1 MKKNLLLIVV
11 SLLNVVSCTK
21 DDGGKT
27 IVESEHTGVESM
39 IIKAKLDITLEAL
52 GGAPEDYPFT
62 QGASSSLYGAGY
74 LGYVAPAYGNGNT
87 SVTATF
93 ISSNKEG
100 YVSYHGEH
108 YNAGD
113 SFNVVEFFSDSHS
126 VPTSDIF
133 YVGTEEG
140 IHGVKMKFVSNRGTT
155 ITTDDSFF
163 FQ

>member
-1 MKKNLLLIVV
+1 MKKNLFLIVV
-11 SLLNVVSCTK
+11 ALLNVVSCTK
-21 DDGGKT
+21 NDDGKT
-27 IVESEHTGVESM
+27 IVESEHTGVEGM

-52 GGAPEDYPFT
+52 GGTPEDYPFI
-62 QGASSSLYGAGY
+62 QGQASSLYGASY
-74 LGYVAPAYGNGNT
+74 IGYVLPAYGNGNT

-93 ISSNKEG
+93 LSSTKEG
-100 YVSYHGEH
+100 FISYNGKQ

-113 SFNVVEFFSDSHS
+113 SFNVVEFFNDSHS
-126 VPTSDIF
+126 VQNSDVF

-140 IHGVKMKFVSNRGTT
+140 MHGVKMKFVSNRGTT